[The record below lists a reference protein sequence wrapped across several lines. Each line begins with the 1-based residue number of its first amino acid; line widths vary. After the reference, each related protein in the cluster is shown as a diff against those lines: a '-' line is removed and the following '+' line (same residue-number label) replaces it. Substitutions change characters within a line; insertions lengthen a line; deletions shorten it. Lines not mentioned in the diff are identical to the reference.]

1 MSDFQAFSWHFLS
14 ISFPSKSADFHCPQ
28 DRSLRGVAL
37 HMALLLRRAGTLEA
51 IKVLEAPM
59 DVSAFLSLGQEL
71 ANLTPLHSRNF
82 NEDMTRYG
90 SKLADQF
97 PMVKSL
103 PRIVGFCV
111 SFQGF
116 GPGAPQKSILVIL
129 VFSLIPSKQS
139 PSPIIPSSHHPII
152 DIPHKSPQI
161 PSIKPSSHQAIA
173 RCDYASNFAAREQL
187 QYFRA
192 LEVSERVQAL
202 QRLLLSGAAGRGW
215 WDGEVVGWP

>member
-71 ANLTPLHSRNF
+71 ANLTQLHSRNF

-103 PRIVGFCV
+103 PRPTHCWVLR
-111 SFQGF
+111 Q
-116 GPGAPQKSILVIL
+116 
-129 VFSLIPSKQS
+129 FSGIWTRSTSKIHSCHSCLLPNPLQAIS
-139 PSPIIPSSHHPII
+139 KPHHPIIPSLISPINLPKSH
-152 DIPHKSPQI
+152 
-161 PSIKPSSHQAIA
+161 PSSHQAIKPSPGA
-173 RCDYASNFAAREQL
+173 TTPPTSLPGSSCSTSAPWRSPNASRRSSACC
-187 QYFRA
+187 
-192 LEVSERVQAL
+192 
-202 QRLLLSGAAGRGW
+202 
-215 WDGEVVGWP
+215 